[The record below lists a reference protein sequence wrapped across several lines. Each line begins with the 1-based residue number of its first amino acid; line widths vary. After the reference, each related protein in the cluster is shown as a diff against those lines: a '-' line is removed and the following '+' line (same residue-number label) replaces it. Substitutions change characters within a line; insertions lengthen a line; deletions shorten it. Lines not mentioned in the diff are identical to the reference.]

1 MANLDSILKSRDIHL
16 LAKVHLVKGMVF
28 PVVIYGYENLTR
40 KNTECQRI
48 DAFKLCCWRRLL
60 RFPWTSRIS
69 NQSILKEI
77 NPEYSFEGL
86 MLKLQYFGH
95 LMQSQLTGKDP
106 MLKKR
111 PWRQKKRAEEDKMVR
126 CITDSMDM
134 NLSKLWETVEDR
146 GAWCTAVHGVVKS
159 QTRLSDWTLI
169 NNFPKIIG
177 THIFYFNY
185 CNTGINKKQ

>member
-77 NPEYSFEGL
+77 NPEYSLERL
-86 MLKLQYFGH
+86 MLKLQYFAH
-95 LMQSQLTGKDP
+95 LMPGARSLEKPVMLGKIEGRRQRGWQ
-106 MLKKR
+106 KR
-111 PWRQKKRAEEDKMVR
+111 GWLDG
-126 CITDSMDM
+126 ITDSMDLS
-134 NLSKLWETVEDR
+134 LSKLQEIVRTGKPGVLQFMGSQWVEHDLATEQQPHRYREPPDGCQR
-146 GAWCTAVHGVVKS
+146 GGS
-159 QTRLSDWTLI
+159 
-169 NNFPKIIG
+169 
-177 THIFYFNY
+177 
-185 CNTGINKKQ
+185 